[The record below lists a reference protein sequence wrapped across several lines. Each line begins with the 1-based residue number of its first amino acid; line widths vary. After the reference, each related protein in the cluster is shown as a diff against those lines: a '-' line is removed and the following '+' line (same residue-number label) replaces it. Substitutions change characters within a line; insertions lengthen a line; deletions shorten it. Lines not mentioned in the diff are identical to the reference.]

1 MISKNSI
8 QSVDT
13 ALSKAISYVSQNI
26 GCYVANPGIDFSRH
40 RNLTDEVL
48 IRFLIQLQAKSINSE
63 LCDYFLNQSPPTASA
78 FCQQRSKLDPE
89 AMARVFQLFSD
100 TAPITN
106 TWKGYQI
113 LACDGSDIN
122 IPYNPSD
129 QETFIRADSISMKGY
144 NQLHLNALYDVM
156 NGIYTNV
163 MIDTK
168 HKSHESGALIDMY
181 DHFMPTRPSIL
192 TADRGYERYEL
203 LAFLIENSL
212 LFAIR
217 IKDINSNGILS
228 GLNLPD
234 EEFDIDVTRILTR
247 SQAKEVR
254 KNREKYTFLPSN
266 VSFRY
271 LDFEHEEYELTFR
284 VVRFKITDDTYE
296 CLATNLPREEFS
308 PSDLKE
314 LYHLRWSEEGSF
326 RKLKYDIGLIYFHSR
341 KQSNVRQEIYAS
353 LILYNYTQLL
363 INALPVEKEN
373 KYEYKANFAAAVTN
387 ARLFFKRLIDQRE
400 VIKRIKSFLIP
411 IRPGRKFKRNIKGQS
426 AKLFLYRAS

>member
-1 MISKNSI
+1 MISENSI
-8 QSVDT
+8 ESVDS
-13 ALSKAISYVSQNI
+13 ALTKAISYVSQNI
-26 GCYVANPGIDFSRH
+26 GCYVTNPGIDFSRH

-78 FCQQRSKLDPE
+78 FCQQRVKLDPE
-89 AMARVFQLFSD
+89 ALARVFHLFSD

-129 QETFIRADSISMKGY
+129 QETFVQSDPSVKGY
-144 NQLHLNALYDVM
+144 NQLHLNALYDVL
-156 NGIYTNV
+156 NGIFTNV
-163 MIDTK
+163 MIDAK
-168 HKSHESGALIDMY
+168 HKSHESGALIEMY
-181 DHFMPTRPSIL
+181 EHFMPERSSIL

-217 IKDINSNGILS
+217 VKDIESNGILS

-234 EEFDIDVTRILTR
+234 GEFDIDVTRILTR
-247 SQAKEVR
+247 SQTKEI
-254 KNREKYTFLPSN
+254 KENREKYTFLPSN
-266 VSFRY
+266 VNFRY
-271 LDFEHEEYELTFR
+271 LDFDHETYELKFR

-296 CLATNLPREEFS
+296 CLVTNLPRGEFS

-326 RKLKYDIGLIYFHSR
+326 RKLKYDVGMIDFHSK

-363 INALPVEKEN
+363 INVVPIKKEN
-373 KYEYKANFAAAVTN
+373 QYVYKANFATAVTN

-400 VIKRIKSFLIP
+400 IIKRIKNFLIP